1 MELQKRLN
9 YGFNGYQIPATPR
22 ATRSARKR
30 VPFKKRVEDNRIS
43 AFDLLATV
51 AGKLLLDKESTP
63 VSSNTSSAEDQSK
76 VEKNTVKEERRDGN
90 QSSKLE
96 TWDQY
101 SNDREFIVSQLVSQT
116 NDLRSCSFRE
126 SPSLKNDT
134 HFGLTSVVTT
144 SDCSERSGVLK
155 LMNGKIKNETGCL
168 PCKVETGPFLCGASG
183 GHIKL
188 EFENEGPIHEEL
200 DRTDKLSI
208 REVADTCPL
217 EDPVVVDGKPPLLV
231 SSDSCGKTHS
241 YGFNNHLS
249 SFPAKRDGLK
259 VVSRDDD
266 EKSSGCTYLGP
277 IKKPFRPTPLIGD
290 QRIRRTMTSKY
301 LKVAPRLNDA
311 TLSNSDENLKSAYC
325 DRSAYKRIRSERNYP
340 FKKRKFL
347 HYSSVSNSD
356 GGISSEGISD
366 SPEQSING
374 NASGVYPKI
383 CGVTGESPS
392 PADQRKSFHSRDS
405 HVKFRIKSFRV
416 PELFIEIPES
426 ATIGSLKRTVME
438 AVTAILGG
446 GLRIGVLLQGKK
458 VRDDNKTL
466 LQTGI
471 SRDNQMDAL
480 GFSLEPNPSQTFQSH
495 CPGGSPLTF
504 PCDTPLPLAR
514 YPATPG
520 LVTRV
525 THVPSREPHIPN
537 LGHFVE
543 SDHDSAPSPT
553 DMSLDKS
560 ATDSKALV
568 AVPAMSV
575 EALDVVPA
583 HRKSKRSEVVQRRI
597 RRPFSVAEVEAL
609 VQAVEKLGTG
619 RWRDVKLRAF
629 DNAKH
634 RTYVDLKD
642 KWKTLVHTARISPQQ
657 RRGEPVPQE
666 LLDRVLTA
674 HAYWSQQQ
682 AKQQLK
688 QQQQPESCLL
698 LYNSTVRARSRSDG
712 GEKDFG

>member
-1 MELQKRLN
+1 MELQKRLD
-9 YGFNGYQIPATPR
+9 YGFNGYQVPATPR

-30 VPFKKRVEDNRIS
+30 VSFKKRVEDNRIS

-63 VSSNTSSAEDQSK
+63 VFSNTSSAEDPSK
-76 VEKNTVKEERRDGN
+76 VEKNTVKEERWDGS

-96 TWDQY
+96 TCDQY

-183 GHIKL
+183 GRIKL
-188 EFENEGPIHEEL
+188 EFENKGPIHEEL

-231 SSDSCGKTHS
+231 SSDSSGKTHS
-241 YGFNNHLS
+241 YGFNNYLS
-249 SFPAKRDGLK
+249 SFPGKRDDLK

-266 EKSSGCTYLGP
+266 EKSSRCTYLGP

-290 QRIRRTMTSKY
+290 RRIRKTMTSKY
-301 LKVAPRLNDA
+301 LKVAPRLNDV

-374 NASGVYPKI
+374 NASGVYPKMR
-383 CGVTGESPS
+383 GVTGESPS
-392 PADQRKSFHSRDS
+392 LADQRKSFHSRDS

-446 GLRIGVLLQGKK
+446 GLCIGVLLQGKK

-480 GFSLEPNPSQTFQSH
+480 GFSLEPNPSQTFPSH

-504 PCDTPLPLAR
+504 PCDMPLPLAR

-520 LVTRV
+520 LVARV
-525 THVPSREPHIPN
+525 THDPSYEPHMPN

-560 ATDSKALV
+560 TTDSKALV
-568 AVPAMSV
+568 AVPAISV

-583 HRKSKRSEVVQRRI
+583 HRKSKQSEVVQRRI

-698 LYNSTVRARSRSDG
+698 LYNSNSKS
-712 GEKDFG
+712 

>member
-1 MELQKRLN
+1 MELQKRLD
-9 YGFNGYQIPATPR
+9 YGFNGYQVPATPR

-30 VPFKKRVEDNRIS
+30 VPFKKRVEDKRIS

-96 TWDQY
+96 TCDQY
-101 SNDREFIVSQLVSQT
+101 SNDREFIISQLVSQT
-116 NDLRSCSFRE
+116 NDLRSCSFRK

-155 LMNGKIKNETGCL
+155 LMNGKIKNEMGSL
-168 PCKVETGPFLCGASG
+168 PCKVETGPFLCRASG
-183 GHIKL
+183 GRIKL
-188 EFENEGPIHEEL
+188 EFENKGPIHEEL
-200 DRTDKLSI
+200 DRTDKLSF

-231 SSDSCGKTHS
+231 SSDSSGKTHS
-241 YGFNNHLS
+241 YGFNNHLG
-249 SFPAKRDGLK
+249 SFPGKRDDLK
-259 VVSRDDD
+259 IVSRDDD

-290 QRIRRTMTSKY
+290 RRIRKTMTSKY
-301 LKVAPRLNDA
+301 LKVAPRLNDV

-356 GGISSEGISD
+356 GGISSEGISN

-374 NASGVYPKI
+374 NASGIYPKMR
-383 CGVTGESPS
+383 GVTGESPS
-392 PADQRKSFHSRDS
+392 LADQRISFHSRDS

-458 VRDDNKTL
+458 PGAEPFANL
-466 LQTGI
+466 SI
-471 SRDNQMDAL
+471 AL
-480 GFSLEPNPSQTFQSH
+480 SWRFSLE
-495 CPGGSPLTF
+495 
-504 PCDTPLPLAR
+504 
-514 YPATPG
+514 
-520 LVTRV
+520 V
-525 THVPSREPHIPN
+525 
-537 LGHFVE
+537 
-543 SDHDSAPSPT
+543 
-553 DMSLDKS
+553 SL
-560 ATDSKALV
+560 
-568 AVPAMSV
+568 
-575 EALDVVPA
+575 
-583 HRKSKRSEVVQRRI
+583 
-597 RRPFSVAEVEAL
+597 
-609 VQAVEKLGTG
+609 
-619 RWRDVKLRAF
+619 
-629 DNAKH
+629 
-634 RTYVDLKD
+634 
-642 KWKTLVHTARISPQQ
+642 
-657 RRGEPVPQE
+657 
-666 LLDRVLTA
+666 
-674 HAYWSQQQ
+674 
-682 AKQQLK
+682 
-688 QQQQPESCLL
+688 
-698 LYNSTVRARSRSDG
+698 
-712 GEKDFG
+712 

>member
-1 MELQKRLN
+1 MELQKRLD
-9 YGFNGYQIPATPR
+9 YGFNGYQVPATPR

-30 VPFKKRVEDNRIS
+30 VSFKKRVEDNRIS

-63 VSSNTSSAEDQSK
+63 VFSNTSSAEDPSK
-76 VEKNTVKEERRDGN
+76 VEKNTVKEERWDGS

-96 TWDQY
+96 ICDQY

-183 GHIKL
+183 GRIKL
-188 EFENEGPIHEEL
+188 EFENKGPIHEEL

-231 SSDSCGKTHS
+231 SSDSSGKTHS
-241 YGFNNHLS
+241 YGFNNYLS
-249 SFPAKRDGLK
+249 SFPGKRDDLK

-266 EKSSGCTYLGP
+266 EKSSRCTYLGP

-290 QRIRRTMTSKY
+290 RRIRKTMTSKY
-301 LKVAPRLNDA
+301 LKVAPRLNDV

-374 NASGVYPKI
+374 NASGVYPKMR
-383 CGVTGESPS
+383 GVTGESPS
-392 PADQRKSFHSRDS
+392 LADQRKSFHSRDS

-480 GFSLEPNPSQTFQSH
+480 GFSLEPNPSQTFPSH

-504 PCDTPLPLAR
+504 PCDMPLPLAR

-520 LVTRV
+520 LVARV
-525 THVPSREPHIPN
+525 THDPSYEPHMPN

-560 ATDSKALV
+560 TTDSKALV
-568 AVPAMSV
+568 AVPAISV

-583 HRKSKRSEVVQRRI
+583 HRKSKQSEVVQRRI

-698 LYNSTVRARSRSDG
+698 LYNSNSKS
-712 GEKDFG
+712 

>member
-1 MELQKRLN
+1 MELQKRLD
-9 YGFNGYQIPATPR
+9 YGFNGYQVPATPR

-30 VPFKKRVEDNRIS
+30 VSFKKRVEDNRIS

-63 VSSNTSSAEDQSK
+63 VFSNTSSAEDPSK
-76 VEKNTVKEERRDGN
+76 VEKNTVKEERWDGS

-96 TWDQY
+96 TCDQY

-183 GHIKL
+183 GRIKL
-188 EFENEGPIHEEL
+188 EFENKGPIHEEL

-231 SSDSCGKTHS
+231 SSDSSGKTHS
-241 YGFNNHLS
+241 YGFNNYLS
-249 SFPAKRDGLK
+249 SFPGKRDDLK

-266 EKSSGCTYLGP
+266 EKSSRCTYLGP

-290 QRIRRTMTSKY
+290 RRIRKTMTSKY
-301 LKVAPRLNDA
+301 LKVAPRLNDV

-374 NASGVYPKI
+374 NASGVYPKMR
-383 CGVTGESPS
+383 GVTGESPS
-392 PADQRKSFHSRDS
+392 LADQRKSFHSRDS

-480 GFSLEPNPSQTFQSH
+480 GFSLEPNPSQTFPSH

-504 PCDTPLPLAR
+504 PCDMPLPLAR

-520 LVTRV
+520 LVARV
-525 THVPSREPHIPN
+525 THDPSYEPHMPN

-560 ATDSKALV
+560 TTDSKALV
-568 AVPAMSV
+568 AVPAISV

-583 HRKSKRSEVVQRRI
+583 HRKSKQSEVVQRRI

-698 LYNSTVRARSRSDG
+698 LYNSNSKS
-712 GEKDFG
+712 

>member
-1 MELQKRLN
+1 MELQKRLD
-9 YGFNGYQIPATPR
+9 YGFNDYQVPATPR

-30 VPFKKRVEDNRIS
+30 VSFKKRVEDNRIS

-63 VSSNTSSAEDQSK
+63 VFSNTSSAEDPSK
-76 VEKNTVKEERRDGN
+76 VEKNTVKEERWDGS

-96 TWDQY
+96 TCDQY

-183 GHIKL
+183 GRIKL
-188 EFENEGPIHEEL
+188 EFENKGPIHEEL

-231 SSDSCGKTHS
+231 SSDSSGKTHS
-241 YGFNNHLS
+241 YGFNNYLS
-249 SFPAKRDGLK
+249 SFPGKRDDLK

-266 EKSSGCTYLGP
+266 EKSSRCTYLGP

-290 QRIRRTMTSKY
+290 RRIRKTMTSKY
-301 LKVAPRLNDA
+301 LKVAPRLNDV

-374 NASGVYPKI
+374 NASGVYPKMR
-383 CGVTGESPS
+383 GVTGESPS
-392 PADQRKSFHSRDS
+392 LADQRKSFHSRDS

-480 GFSLEPNPSQTFQSH
+480 GFSLEPNPSQTFPSH

-514 YPATPG
+514 YPAAPG
-520 LVTRV
+520 LVARV
-525 THVPSREPHIPN
+525 THDPSHEPHMPN

-560 ATDSKALV
+560 TTDSKALV
-568 AVPAMSV
+568 AVPAISV

-583 HRKSKRSEVVQRRI
+583 HRKSKQSEVVQRRI

-698 LYNSTVRARSRSDG
+698 LYNSNSKS
-712 GEKDFG
+712 

>member
-1 MELQKRLN
+1 MELQKRLD
-9 YGFNGYQIPATPR
+9 YGFNDYQVPATPR

-30 VPFKKRVEDNRIS
+30 VSFKKRVEDNRIS

-63 VSSNTSSAEDQSK
+63 VFSNTSSAEDPSK
-76 VEKNTVKEERRDGN
+76 VEKNTVKEERWDGS

-96 TWDQY
+96 TCDQY

-183 GHIKL
+183 GRIKL
-188 EFENEGPIHEEL
+188 EFENKGPIHEEL

-231 SSDSCGKTHS
+231 SSDSSGKTHS
-241 YGFNNHLS
+241 YGFNNYLS
-249 SFPAKRDGLK
+249 SFPGKRDDLK

-266 EKSSGCTYLGP
+266 EKSSRCTYLGP

-290 QRIRRTMTSKY
+290 RRIRKTMTSKY
-301 LKVAPRLNDA
+301 LKVAPRLNDV

-374 NASGVYPKI
+374 NASGVYPKMR
-383 CGVTGESPS
+383 GVTGESPS
-392 PADQRKSFHSRDS
+392 LADQRKSFHSRDS

-480 GFSLEPNPSQTFQSH
+480 GFSLEPNPSQTFPSH

-514 YPATPG
+514 YPAAPG
-520 LVTRV
+520 LVARV
-525 THVPSREPHIPN
+525 THDPSHEPHMPN

-560 ATDSKALV
+560 TTDSKALV
-568 AVPAMSV
+568 AVPAISV

-583 HRKSKRSEVVQRRI
+583 HRKSKQSEVVQRRI

-634 RTYVDLKD
+634 RTYVDLK
-642 KWKTLVHTARISPQQ
+642 VHFMCWTNQ
-657 RRGEPVPQE
+657 
-666 LLDRVLTA
+666 
-674 HAYWSQQQ
+674 
-682 AKQQLK
+682 
-688 QQQQPESCLL
+688 
-698 LYNSTVRARSRSDG
+698 ST
-712 GEKDFG
+712 